1 MQKINLI
8 IPSKEKIDHLYKI
21 ISPLLRRKEIN
32 KIILVLNEKNKKKFI
47 KNKKLKIIVQKKS
60 GYGSAIKEGFKISK
74 SKFSC
79 IFNADGS
86 FNANDLPL
94 MIKLTKQNDFIY
106 ASRYMKGAGSEDDTM
121 ITLIG
126 NFVFSLMGRV
136 LLNVKLTD
144 ILYTFVL
151 CNTKK
156 FNKLN
161 IVSYDFRFCI
171 ELPYKVSQNKFT
183 YTELKSKEF
192 KRKFGEKNVNELVD
206 GFLILIEVL
215 RCFLKRITK
224 I

>member
-8 IPSKEKIDHLYKI
+8 IPAKEKIENLYKI
-21 ISPLLRRKEIN
+21 INPLLKRKEIN
-32 KIILVLNEKNKKKFI
+32 KIILVLDEKNKKKFI

-86 FNANDLPL
+86 FNANDLPA
-94 MIKLTKQNDFIY
+94 MIKHTKQYDFVY
-106 ASRYMKGAGSEDDTM
+106 ASRYMKGAGSEDDNI

-126 NFVFSLMGRV
+126 NFIFSLMGRI
-136 LLNVKLTD
+136 LLNVKLSD

-156 FNKLN
+156 FNKLD

-171 ELPYKVSQNKFT
+171 EFPYKVSQNKFT

>member
-1 MQKINLI
+1 
-8 IPSKEKIDHLYKI
+8 
-21 ISPLLRRKEIN
+21 
-32 KIILVLNEKNKKKFI
+32 
-47 KNKKLKIIVQKKS
+47 
-60 GYGSAIKEGFKISK
+60 
-74 SKFSC
+74 
-79 IFNADGS
+79 
-86 FNANDLPL
+86 
-94 MIKLTKQNDFIY
+94 
-106 ASRYMKGAGSEDDTM
+106 MKGAGSEDDNL

-126 NFVFSLMGRV
+126 NFFFSLMGRI
-136 LLNVKLTD
+136 LLDVKLSD

-161 IVSYDFRFCI
+161 IASYDFRFCI

-192 KRKFGEKNVNELVD
+192 KRKFGKKNVNEFVD

-215 RCFLKRITK
+215 KCFLKRIMK

>member
-8 IPSKEKIDHLYKI
+8 IPSKEKIEHLYKI

-86 FNANDLPL
+86 FNVNDLPS

-161 IVSYDFRFCI
+161 IISYDFRFCI

>member
-8 IPSKEKIDHLYKI
+8 IPSKEKIEHLYKI

-86 FNANDLPL
+86 FNANDLPS

>member
-8 IPSKEKIDHLYKI
+8 IPSKEKIEHLYKI

-47 KNKKLKIIVQKKS
+47 KNKKLKIIAQKKS

-86 FNANDLPL
+86 FNANDLPS

-126 NFVFSLMGRV
+126 NFV
-136 LLNVKLTD
+136 
-144 ILYTFVL
+144 
-151 CNTKK
+151 
-156 FNKLN
+156 
-161 IVSYDFRFCI
+161 
-171 ELPYKVSQNKFT
+171 
-183 YTELKSKEF
+183 
-192 KRKFGEKNVNELVD
+192 
-206 GFLILIEVL
+206 
-215 RCFLKRITK
+215 
-224 I
+224 

>member
-8 IPSKEKIDHLYKI
+8 IPSKEKIEHLYKI

-161 IVSYDFRFCI
+161 IISYDFRFCI

>member
-8 IPSKEKIDHLYKI
+8 IPSKEKIEHLYKI

-86 FNANDLPL
+86 FNANDLPS
-94 MIKLTKQNDFIY
+94 MIKLSKQNDFIY
-106 ASRYMKGAGSEDDTM
+106 ASRYMKGAGSEDDNM

>member
-8 IPSKEKIDHLYKI
+8 IPSKEKIEHLYKI

-86 FNANDLPL
+86 FNANDLPS

-136 LLNVKLTD
+136 LLNVKLSD

>member
-8 IPSKEKIDHLYKI
+8 IPSKEKIEHLYKI

-86 FNANDLPL
+86 FNANDLPS
-94 MIKLTKQNDFIY
+94 MIKLTKQSDFIY
-106 ASRYMKGAGSEDDTM
+106 ASRYMKGAGSEDDNM

>member
-8 IPSKEKIDHLYKI
+8 IPSKEKIEHLYKI

-47 KNKKLKIIVQKKS
+47 KNKKLKIIAQKKS

-86 FNANDLPL
+86 FNANDLPS

-215 RCFLKRITK
+215 RCFLKRIAK

>member
-8 IPSKEKIDHLYKI
+8 IPSKEKIEHLYKI

-86 FNANDLPL
+86 FNVNDLPS

>member
-8 IPSKEKIDHLYKI
+8 IPSKEKIEHLYKI

-86 FNANDLPL
+86 FNANDLPS

-106 ASRYMKGAGSEDDTM
+106 ASRYMKGAGSEDDNI

-126 NFVFSLMGRV
+126 NFIFSLMGRV
-136 LLNVKLTD
+136 LLNVKLSD

-171 ELPYKVSQNKFT
+171 ELPFKVSQNKFT

-215 RCFLKRITK
+215 KCFLKRITK

>member
-8 IPSKEKIDHLYKI
+8 IPSKEKIEHLYKI

-86 FNANDLPL
+86 FNANDLPS

-215 RCFLKRITK
+215 RCFLKRIAK

>member
-8 IPSKEKIDHLYKI
+8 IPSKEKIEHLYKI

-47 KNKKLKIIVQKKS
+47 KNKKLKIIAQKKS

-86 FNANDLPL
+86 FNANDLPS

-215 RCFLKRITK
+215 RCFLKK
-224 I
+224 IKKI

>member
-8 IPSKEKIDHLYKI
+8 IPSKEKIEHLYKI

>member
-8 IPSKEKIDHLYKI
+8 IPSKEKIEHLYKI

-86 FNANDLPL
+86 FNANDLPS
-94 MIKLTKQNDFIY
+94 MIKLSKQNDFIY